1 MFKQRCSLG
10 ALQDSPGT
18 SRSQLLLSLISVS
31 KFLLPPPKKIGP
43 KGANLAP
50 RVRWDRS
57 FRELGRPACRM
68 PANCAKGARG
78 SGPRG
83 RGSPSSPRSSVP
95 DEKVGRRREAEW
107 SRRLAVPLA
116 PAPAPLPFQGLFR
129 AEPWESVS
137 PVAEI
142 SLEPARRGCKLPS
155 PPRPPPGRPPE
166 PGRGRGAAGG
176 RGVRL
181 AATRGQRPQLDRPPP
196 ARRRGLNAVNQSI
209 SPRSPPRNPERRPPG
224 LLCVSPACLPG
235 AWEAGP
241 GRCGV
246 RGARRVPTSGR
257 GGLKAT
263 LSCPT
268 R

>member
-1 MFKQRCSLG
+1 MLIWRPACGGTAAFGSWAGPHGECPRTARRARG
-10 ALQDSPGT
+10 AAVPG
-18 SRSQLLLSLISVS
+18 
-31 KFLLPPPKKIGP
+31 G
-43 KGANLAP
+43 
-50 RVRWDRS
+50 
-57 FRELGRPACRM
+57 EGRPAL
-68 PANCAKGARG
+68 PGAQFPTRRWAEG
-78 SGPRG
+78 GKLNG
-83 RGSPSSPRSSVP
+83 RGGWRSPWPLRQRLSPFRASSGLSLGSRFPRSQRFRSSPP
-95 DEKVGRRREAEW
+95 GEA
-107 SRRLAVPLA
+107 VNY
-116 PAPAPLPFQGLFR
+116 
-129 AEPWESVS
+129 
-137 PVAEI
+137 
-142 SLEPARRGCKLPS
+142 
-155 PPRPPPGRPPE
+155 PPRPDPPGRPPE

-241 GRCGV
+241 GRCRV

>member
-1 MFKQRCSLG
+1 MSEFL
-10 ALQDSPGT
+10 
-18 SRSQLLLSLISVS
+18 
-31 KFLLPPPKKIGP
+31 LLPPNKSGP

-57 FRELGRPACRM
+57 FRELGRPACTM
-68 PANCAKGARG
+68 PANCAKGARV

-107 SRRLAVPLA
+107 PRPPRPSPRGKWRLAVPLA

-142 SLEPARRGCKLPS
+142 SLEPVRRGCKLPS
-155 PPRPPPGRPPE
+155 PPDPPGRPPE
-166 PGRGRGAAGG
+166 PGRGRG
-176 RGVRL
+176 VRR
-181 AATRGQRPQLDRPPP
+181 AATRGPRPQLDRPPP

-209 SPRSPPRNPERRPPG
+209 SPRSPPRNPECRPPG

>member
-1 MFKQRCSLG
+1 M
-10 ALQDSPGT
+10 
-18 SRSQLLLSLISVS
+18 
-31 KFLLPPPKKIGP
+31 
-43 KGANLAP
+43 AP

-107 SRRLAVPLA
+107 PRPPRPSPRGKWRLAVPLA

-155 PPRPPPGRPPE
+155 PPRPPRPPS
-166 PGRGRGAAGG
+166 GAGAGARGR
-176 RGVRL
+176 
-181 AATRGQRPQLDRPPP
+181 
-196 ARRRGLNAVNQSI
+196 
-209 SPRSPPRNPERRPPG
+209 
-224 LLCVSPACLPG
+224 
-235 AWEAGP
+235 
-241 GRCGV
+241 
-246 RGARRVPTSGR
+246 RGARGPARSHPRPAAAAGSATSSTAAGVKRRESINQPTQPSPKPGAPPAGPALCLARLPAR
-257 GGLKAT
+257 GLGSRAGPLRGPGGAARSHQRPRWPESHPI
-263 LSCPT
+263 LSHPVT
-268 R
+268 GTIQA